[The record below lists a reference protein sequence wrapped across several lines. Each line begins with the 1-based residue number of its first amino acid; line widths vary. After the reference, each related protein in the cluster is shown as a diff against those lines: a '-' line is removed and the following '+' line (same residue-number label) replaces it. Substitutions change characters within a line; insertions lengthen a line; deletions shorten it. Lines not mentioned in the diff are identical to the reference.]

1 MAAFLS
7 TLPYP
12 KTNKSSL
19 GEAKIK
25 LHNFYSEVCYLIV
38 GYENK
43 SMVLCL

>member
-1 MAAFLS
+1 MATFLS

-19 GEAKIK
+19 GKAKIK
-25 LHNFYSEVCYLIV
+25 LCNFYSEVCYLIV
-38 GYENK
+38 GYENE

>member
-1 MAAFLS
+1 MLFRTLNFQSFEYIMAAFLS

-25 LHNFYSEVCYLIV
+25 LCNFYSDVI
-38 GYENK
+38 
-43 SMVLCL
+43 